1 MIRYLLRR
9 LALMIPVSLGVV
21 TLTFIIM
28 QLTPGDPAIAYL
40 GDKATPAAVAA
51 LRAQWGLDQPLH
63 VQYLDFLGG
72 LLTGDLGESLYFKV
86 PISELLAVRLPP
98 TLILML
104 IASVLAVLISLPLSA
119 WAATSR
125 SVVAAVVIRVFTAT
139 IQGIPT
145 FFLGSLMITFLA
157 LRLRLF
163 PVGGYGENV
172 GEHLHSLI
180 LPAFAIA
187 LNMVPLLVRSLVNSI
202 SEALDSEFVDFGRSK
217 GLKNMTVLL
226 HYAMR
231 NGSISGIS
239 ILGIQI
245 GNLAGGALVVENVFA
260 IPGMG
265 SMLMNG
271 VLNRDFPTVQVCTV
285 LFAMLVV
292 VIYLLTDIAYGWL
305 DPRARVHR

>member
-1 MIRYLLRR
+1 MTRYLLRR
-9 LALMIPVSLGVV
+9 LALMVPVALGVV

-51 LRAQWGLDQPLH
+51 LRAQWGLDQPLV
-63 VQYLDFLGG
+63 VQYFDFLGG
-72 LLTGDLGESLYFKV
+72 LLTGNLGESLYFKV

-125 SVVAAVVIRVFTAT
+125 SVVAAVVIRVVTAT

-163 PVGGYGENV
+163 PVGGYGDTF

-180 LPAFAIA
+180 LPALAIA

-202 SEALDSEFVDFGRSK
+202 GEALDSEFVDFGRSK
-217 GLKNMTVLL
+217 GLKDITVLL
-226 HYAMR
+226 RYAMR

-239 ILGIQI
+239 ILGIQV

-285 LFAMLVV
+285 VFAGLVV

-305 DPRARVHR
+305 DPRARVRR

>member
-1 MIRYLLRR
+1 MTRYLLRR
-9 LALMIPVSLGVV
+9 LALMIPVGLGVV

-40 GDKATPAAVAA
+40 GDKATPASVAA
-51 LRAQWGLDQPLH
+51 LRAQWGLDQPLL
-63 VQYLDFLGG
+63 VQYFDFLGG

-157 LRLRLF
+157 LRLRWF

-180 LPAFAIA
+180 LPALAIA

-202 SEALDSEFVDFGRSK
+202 GEALDSEFVDFGRSK

-285 LFAMLVV
+285 VFAVLVV

-305 DPRARVHR
+305 DPRARVRR

>member
-1 MIRYLLRR
+1 MTRYLLRR
-9 LALMIPVSLGVV
+9 LALMVPVALGVV

-51 LRAQWGLDQPLH
+51 LRAQWGLDQPLV
-63 VQYLDFLGG
+63 VQYFDFLGG
-72 LLTGDLGESLYFKV
+72 LLTGNLGESLYFKV

-125 SVVAAVVIRVFTAT
+125 SIVAAVVIRTFTAT

-157 LRLRLF
+157 LRLRWF
-163 PVGGYGENV
+163 PVGGYGDTF

-180 LPAFAIA
+180 LPALAIA

-202 SEALDSEFVDFGRSK
+202 GEALDSEFVDFGRSK
-217 GLKNMTVLL
+217 GLKDITVLL
-226 HYAMR
+226 RYAMR

-239 ILGIQI
+239 ILGIQV

-285 LFAMLVV
+285 VFAGLVV

-305 DPRARVHR
+305 DPRARVRR

>member
-1 MIRYLLRR
+1 MIRYLARR
-9 LALMIPVSLGVV
+9 LALMVPVGLGVV

-40 GDKATPAAVAA
+40 GDKATPEAVAA
-51 LRAQWGLDQPLH
+51 LRAEWGLDEPLIT
-63 VQYLDFLGG
+63 QYFSFLGG
-72 LLTGDLGESLYFKV
+72 LVTGDLGNSLYFKV
-86 PISELLAVRLPP
+86 PISQLLAIRMPP

-104 IASVLAVLISLPLSA
+104 MASVLAVVISVPLSL

-125 SVVAAVVIRVFTAT
+125 SAVAAVVIRFFTAT
-139 IQGIPT
+139 VQGIPT
-145 FFLGSLMITFLA
+145 FFLGTLMITFLA
-157 LRLRLF
+157 VRLQWF
-163 PVGGYGENV
+163 PVGGYGDTF
-172 GEHLHSLI
+172 GEHLHSLV
-180 LPAFAIA
+180 LPALAIA
-187 LNMVPLLVRSLVNSI
+187 LNMVPLLVRSLTNSI
-202 SEALDSEFVDFGRSK
+202 GEALESEFVDFGRSK
-217 GLKNMTVLL
+217 GLEETSVLL

-285 LFAMLVV
+285 VFAGLVV
-292 VIYLLTDIAYGWL
+292 AIYLLTDIAYGWL
-305 DPRARVHR
+305 DPRARVQR

>member
-9 LALMIPVSLGVV
+9 LALMIPVGLGVV
-21 TLTFIIM
+21 TLTFVIM

-51 LRAQWGLDQPLH
+51 LRAQWGLDQPLL
-63 VQYLDFLGG
+63 VQYLNFLGG
-72 LLTGDLGESLYFKV
+72 LVTGDLGESLYFKV
-86 PISELLAVRLPP
+86 PISELLAVRMPP

-104 IASVLAVLISLPLSA
+104 IASVLAVLISLPLAA

-125 SVVAAVVIRVFTAT
+125 SVVAAIVIRVFTAT

-157 LRLRLF
+157 LRLRWF
-163 PVGGYGENV
+163 PVGGYGDTI
-172 GEHLHSLI
+172 GEHLHSLL
-180 LPAFAIA
+180 LPALAIA

-202 SEALDSEFVDFGRSK
+202 GEALDSEFVDFGRSK

-226 HYAMR
+226 RYALR

-239 ILGIQI
+239 ILGIQV

-285 LFAMLVV
+285 IFAVLVV

-305 DPRARVHR
+305 DPRARVRR

>member
-1 MIRYLLRR
+1 MIRYLARR
-9 LALMIPVSLGVV
+9 LALMIPVGLGVV

-40 GDKATPAAVAA
+40 GDKATPEAVEA
-51 LRAQWGLDQPLH
+51 LRAEWGLDKPLLT
-63 VQYLDFLGG
+63 QYFSFLGG
-72 LLTGDLGESLYFKV
+72 LVTGNLGNSLYFKV
-86 PISELLAVRLPP
+86 PISHLLAIRMPP
-98 TLILML
+98 TLILMVM
-104 IASVLAVLISLPLSA
+104 ASILAVIISVPVSV

-125 SVVAAVVIRVFTAT
+125 SAVAAVVIRFLTAT

-145 FFLGSLMITFLA
+145 FFLGTLMITFLA
-157 LRLRLF
+157 LRLQWF
-163 PVGGYGENV
+163 PVGGYGENF
-172 GEHLHSLI
+172 GEHLHSLV
-180 LPAFAIA
+180 LPALAIA
-187 LNMVPLLVRSLVNSI
+187 LNMVPLLVRSLTNSI
-202 SEALDSEFVDFGRSK
+202 GEALESEFVDFGRSK
-217 GLKNMTVLL
+217 GLRERTVLL

-265 SMLMNG
+265 SLLMHG

-285 LFAMLVV
+285 IFAAMVV
-292 VIYLLTDIAYGWL
+292 AIYLLTDIAYGWL
-305 DPRARVHR
+305 DPRARVQR

>member
-1 MIRYLLRR
+1 MIRYLARR
-9 LALMIPVSLGVV
+9 LALMVPVGLGVV

-40 GDKATPAAVAA
+40 GDKATPEAVAA
-51 LRAQWGLDQPLH
+51 LRAEWGLDEPLIT
-63 VQYLDFLGG
+63 QYFSFLGG
-72 LLTGDLGESLYFKV
+72 LVTGDLGNSLYFKV
-86 PISELLAVRLPP
+86 PISQLLAIRMPP
-98 TLILML
+98 TLILMVM
-104 IASVLAVLISLPLSA
+104 ASVLAVVISVPLSV

-125 SVVAAVVIRVFTAT
+125 SAVAAVVIRFFTAT
-139 IQGIPT
+139 VQGIPT
-145 FFLGSLMITFLA
+145 FFLGTLMITFLA
-157 LRLRLF
+157 VRLQWF
-163 PVGGYGENV
+163 PVGGYGDTF
-172 GEHLHSLI
+172 GEHLHSLV
-180 LPAFAIA
+180 LPALAIA
-187 LNMVPLLVRSLVNSI
+187 LNMVPLLVRSLTNSI
-202 SEALDSEFVDFGRSK
+202 GEALESEFVDFGRSK
-217 GLKNMTVLL
+217 GLKETSVLL

-285 LFAMLVV
+285 VFAGLVV
-292 VIYLLTDIAYGWL
+292 AIYLLTDIAYGWL
-305 DPRARVHR
+305 DPRARVQR